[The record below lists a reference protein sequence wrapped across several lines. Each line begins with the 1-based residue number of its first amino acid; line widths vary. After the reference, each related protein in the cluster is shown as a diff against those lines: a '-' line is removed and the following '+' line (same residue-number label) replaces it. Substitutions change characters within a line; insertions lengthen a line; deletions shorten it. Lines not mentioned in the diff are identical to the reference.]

1 MAKRQA
7 MYNRVNFSMDKMT
20 KDFRKI
26 LDRYLPKFEEQ
37 PQQVDLKLPKLK
49 KVDDKP
55 NEIKLPKGWL
65 NLLESEFSKG
75 YMSDIKTFLYS
86 EYSNNKI
93 IYPSKSLI
101 FNAFNLCD
109 FDEVKVIILGQDPYH
124 GPDQAHGLS
133 FSVRKNIPFPPSLKN
148 IIKELENDIGVK
160 FNQNDGNLSKWAKQ
174 GVFLLN
180 TTLTVEKS
188 KPLSHSKIGWEL
200 FTDKVIELL
209 SEKKQNLV
217 FILWGKHAQAKNQL
231 IDNSKHLVISSTHPS
246 PLSAHRGF
254 FGSKPFSQT
263 NNFLLSKN
271 IKEINW

>member
-1 MAKRQA
+1 M
-7 MYNRVNFSMDKMT
+7 N
-20 KDFRKI
+20 
-26 LDRYLPKFEEQ
+26 
-37 PQQVDLKLPKLK
+37 
-49 KVDDKP
+49 
-55 NEIKLPKGWL
+55 NEIKLPKGLL
-65 NLLESEFSKG
+65 NLLESEFSKR
-75 YMSDIKTFLYS
+75 YMSEIKNFLYR
-86 EYSNNKI
+86 EYSKNKI

-109 FDEVKVIILGQDPYH
+109 FEEVKVIILGQDPYH

-133 FSVRKNIPFPPSLKN
+133 FSVKKNIPFPPSLKN

-160 FNQNDGNLSKWAKQ
+160 FQQNDGNLSKWAKQ

-263 NNFLLSKN
+263 NKFLLSNN

>member
-1 MAKRQA
+1 M
-7 MYNRVNFSMDKMT
+7 N
-20 KDFRKI
+20 
-26 LDRYLPKFEEQ
+26 
-37 PQQVDLKLPKLK
+37 
-49 KVDDKP
+49 

-65 NLLESEFSKG
+65 NLLESEFSKK

-109 FDEVKVIILGQDPYH
+109 FEEVKVIILGQDPYH

-160 FNQNDGNLSKWAKQ
+160 FQQNDGNLSKWAKQ

-180 TTLTVEKS
+180 TTFTVEKS

-263 NNFLLSKN
+263 NKFLISKN
-271 IKEINW
+271 IDEINW

>member
-1 MAKRQA
+1 M
-7 MYNRVNFSMDKMT
+7 N
-20 KDFRKI
+20 
-26 LDRYLPKFEEQ
+26 
-37 PQQVDLKLPKLK
+37 
-49 KVDDKP
+49 

-65 NLLESEFSKG
+65 NLLESEFSKK

-109 FDEVKVIILGQDPYH
+109 FEKVKVIILGQDPYH

-160 FNQNDGNLSKWAKQ
+160 FQQNDGNLSKWAKQ

-263 NNFLLSKN
+263 NKFLISKN
-271 IKEINW
+271 INEINW

>member
-1 MAKRQA
+1 M
-7 MYNRVNFSMDKMT
+7 S
-20 KDFRKI
+20 
-26 LDRYLPKFEEQ
+26 
-37 PQQVDLKLPKLK
+37 
-49 KVDDKP
+49 
-55 NEIKLPKGWL
+55 EIK
-65 NLLESEFSKG
+65 N
-75 YMSDIKTFLYS
+75 FLYR
-86 EYSNNKI
+86 EYSKNKI

-109 FDEVKVIILGQDPYH
+109 FEEVKVIILGQDPYH

-133 FSVRKNIPFPPSLKN
+133 FSVKKNIPFPPSLKN

-160 FNQNDGNLSKWAKQ
+160 FQQNDGNLSKWAKQ

-263 NNFLLSKN
+263 NKFLISKN
-271 IKEINW
+271 INEINW